1 MNNLV
6 LSNML
11 HRPMRTAVSIIGIG
25 IGVLLIVF
33 TIGLANGSLRERAER
48 EANVNAEIMYR
59 PAGSI
64 GLSGSDALTL
74 PVSVIPEIEKV
85 EGVKRCI
92 PIAQNTIAAKDTN
105 TGSRLMDGVNYD
117 EFADLAGLTIIEGRK
132 FAEGSDEMMTDTAW
146 LQQKKLKIGDSLEVY
161 DRNFKIVGTYEPGAG
176 GRTKISLLTM
186 QKQLGADGKAS
197 AFLIKVK
204 DGFKP
209 EEVAE
214 RISKQF
220 TDSQI
225 IMTKD
230 LGELYM
236 EAVPAL
242 GVFLNV
248 VIGVAGIV
256 SALIILLTM
265 YTTVTERTRQIG
277 VLKSLGMSKGN
288 IASIV
293 VQEALLISAGGTLAG
308 VLLTVI
314 LKFVL
319 AKWTTLNVQIEPQI
333 VILTVLV
340 GIISGVLG
348 ALYPALRAAGLDAV
362 DALNYE

>member
-6 LSNML
+6 LSNMF
-11 HRPMRTAVSIIGIG
+11 HRPMRTTVSIIGIG

-33 TIGLANGSLRERAER
+33 TVGLANGSLRERAER

-59 PAGSI
+59 PSGSL

-74 PVSVIPEIEKV
+74 PVSMIPEIEKV
-85 EGVKRCI
+85 EGVERGI
-92 PIAQNTIAAKDTN
+92 PIAQNAVSAKDTN
-105 TGSRLMDGVNYD
+105 TGNRLVDGVNYD

-132 FAEGSDEMMTDTAW
+132 FVEGSDEMMSDTAW
-146 LQQKKLKIGDSLEVY
+146 LAQKKLKIGDSVEIY
-161 DRNFKIVGTYEPGAG
+161 DRDFKVVGTYEPGAG
-176 GRTKISLLTM
+176 GRIKISLLTM
-186 QKQLGADGKAS
+186 QNQLGADAKVS

-204 DGFKP
+204 NGVKP
-209 EEVAE
+209 ELVAE

-220 TDSQI
+220 PESQI

-230 LGELYM
+230 LEELYM

-248 VIGVAGIV
+248 VIAVAGIV
-256 SALIILLTM
+256 SVLIILLTM

-277 VLKSLGMSKGN
+277 VLKSLGMSKVK
-288 IASIV
+288 ITSLI
-293 VQEALLISAGGTLAG
+293 VQEALLISAGGTFAG

-333 VILTVLV
+333 VILTVVLGILS
-340 GIISGVLG
+340 GIIG